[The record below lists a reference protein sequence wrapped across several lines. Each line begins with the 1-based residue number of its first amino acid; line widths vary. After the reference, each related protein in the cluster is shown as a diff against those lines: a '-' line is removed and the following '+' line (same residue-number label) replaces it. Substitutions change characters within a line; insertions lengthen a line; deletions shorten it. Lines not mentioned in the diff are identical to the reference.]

1 MTRFLRLLP
10 FAGFL
15 FFVAQKATAVC
26 PICTIAVGVGLGI
39 SERLGI
45 DDTVAGLW
53 IGGLTVSL
61 SMWTHDWFEKRHIRF
76 FARDFLTA
84 LGYFVLVVLPL
95 PYFFSDIFGNPNHV
109 LWGVDKLLLGI
120 VIGSI
125 AFFLGAD
132 WYRRIKAKRGHAH
145 FPFEK
150 VALPV
155 LPLILLSIFFY
166 FVTL

>member
-1 MTRFLRLLP
+1 MSRFLRL
-10 FAGFL
+10 FSFGGFL
-15 FFVAQKATAVC
+15 FLVAGKAFAVC
-26 PICTIAVGVGLGI
+26 PVCTIAVGAGLGI

-61 SMWTHDWFEKRHIRF
+61 SMWTHEWFTKKHIHF
-76 FARDFLTA
+76 FARDFLTT
-84 LGYFVLVVLPL
+84 LGYFILVVLPL
-95 PYFFSDIFGNPNHV
+95 PYFFRDIFGDPNHV

-132 WYRRIKAKRGHAH
+132 WYRRIKTRRGHAH

-150 VALPV
+150 VVMPV
-155 LPLILLSIFFY
+155 APLILLSLFFY
-166 FVTL
+166 FITL